1 MEIFMFENIGI
12 SKHFL
17 FLSFPAD
24 TGSQSWSHMKW
35 FKS

>member
-12 SKHFL
+12 SKHF
-17 FLSFPAD
+17 FFFSFPAD
-24 TGSQSWSHMKW
+24 TDSQYHVKR